1 MKPRDPRLP
10 IPTSE
15 EDPSVKRADA
25 FEALHGKPAR
35 LRDSIAG
42 KIFETISKSTHN
54 HFLSNPQKEQFSNT
68 ISETIES
75 SKSLSRQF
83 QGQNIARRIREVLD
97 GYRIPGRIID
107 EMSASI
113 QAVIAKCTTIEFK

>member
-1 MKPRDPRLP
+1 KPRDPRLP

-35 LRDSIAG
+35 LRDSIAR
-42 KIFETISKSTHN
+42 KIFITITISPYN
-54 HFLSNPQKEQFSNT
+54 HLLSNPQKEQFSNT

-75 SKSLSRQF
+75 GKCLSHQF
-83 QGQNIARRIREVLD
+83 QGQNVVRRIREVLD
-97 GYRIPGRIID
+97 GYRVPGRIID
-107 EMSASI
+107 EISASI